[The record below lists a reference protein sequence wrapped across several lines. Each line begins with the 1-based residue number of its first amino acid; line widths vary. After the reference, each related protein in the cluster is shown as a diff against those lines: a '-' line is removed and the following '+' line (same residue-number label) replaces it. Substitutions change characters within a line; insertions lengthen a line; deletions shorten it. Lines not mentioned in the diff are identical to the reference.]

1 VFLAYSVNDTL
12 VPYSDAEK
20 LKYALERS
28 HKSVVL
34 LAKDQGPH
42 LFDKEQDKIDLFTKI
57 EPFLQGCNP
66 SQ

>member
-1 VFLAYSVNDTL
+1 L
-12 VPYSDAEK
+12 VAIAGVEE
-20 LKYALERS
+20 LKKALERA

-34 LAKDQGPH
+34 LAKNQEPH
-42 LFDKEQDKIDLFTKI
+42 LFDKEQDKIDFFTKI